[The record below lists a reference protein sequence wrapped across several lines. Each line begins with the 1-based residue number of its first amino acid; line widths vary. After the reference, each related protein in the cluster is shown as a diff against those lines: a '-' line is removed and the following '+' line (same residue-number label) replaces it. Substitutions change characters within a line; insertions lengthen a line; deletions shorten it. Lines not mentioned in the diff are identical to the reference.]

1 MDFDFDTSPTNNK
14 QNNPPE
20 ESKLTNLDQVLNM
33 EFQPF
38 PEQNQTKNDSNQLN
52 MDFIQNNITEPLQN
66 VDNEE
71 QKRIM
76 DRQKEAEIRKQKIN
90 EKIKKEEELRIEIRK
105 KAAEYL
111 VEFEQ
116 KRQENIAQRRKSLE
130 EKEKNK
136 NEGNDTGN
144 NSDSWK
150 KINSNIDLKDSEYK
164 GSKDVQRMREAMLN
178 RKEDP
183 NSEPLQH
190 FFG

>member
-1 MDFDFDTSPTNNK
+1 M
-14 QNNPPE
+14 
-20 ESKLTNLDQVLNM
+20 
-33 EFQPF
+33 
-38 PEQNQTKNDSNQLN
+38 
-52 MDFIQNNITEPLQN
+52 
-66 VDNEE
+66 
-71 QKRIM
+71 
-76 DRQKEAEIRKQKIN
+76 
-90 EKIKKEEELRIEIRK
+90 
-105 KAAEYL
+105 
-111 VEFEQ
+111 
-116 KRQENIAQRRKSLE
+116 E

>member
-1 MDFDFDTSPTNNK
+1 MDFDFDTSPANNE

-20 ESKLTNLDQVLNM
+20 ESKLTNLDQMLNM

-38 PEQNQTKNDSNQLN
+38 PEQNQIKNDSNQLN

-71 QKRIM
+71 QKRII
-76 DRQKEAEIRKQKIN
+76 DRQKEAEMRKQKIN

-116 KRQENIAQRRKSLE
+116 KRQENIAQKRKSLE

-136 NEGNDTGN
+136 NEGNEAGN

-164 GSKDVQRMREAMLN
+164 GSKDVQRVREAMLN
-178 RKEDP
+178 RKDDP
-183 NSEPLQH
+183 NSEPLQN

>member
-1 MDFDFDTSPTNNK
+1 MDFDFDTSPANNE

-20 ESKLTNLDQVLNM
+20 ESKLTNLDQMLNM

-38 PEQNQTKNDSNQLN
+38 PEQNQIKNDSNQLN

-66 VDNEE
+66 FDNEE

-76 DRQKEAEIRKQKIN
+76 DRQKEAEMRKQKIN

-116 KRQENIAQRRKSLE
+116 KRQENIAQKRKSLE

-136 NEGNDTGN
+136 NEGNEAGN

-164 GSKDVQRMREAMLN
+164 GSKDVQRVREAMLN
-178 RKEDP
+178 RKDDP
-183 NSEPLQH
+183 NSEPLQN

>member
-20 ESKLTNLDQVLNM
+20 ESKLTNLDQMLNM

-76 DRQKEAEIRKQKIN
+76 DRQKEAEMRKQKIN

-116 KRQENIAQRRKSLE
+116 KRQENIALKRKTLE
-130 EKEKNK
+130 EKEQNK
-136 NEGNDTGN
+136 NEGNETGN

-178 RKEDP
+178 RKDDP
-183 NSEPLQH
+183 NSEPLQN

>member
-1 MDFDFDTSPTNNK
+1 MDFDFDTSPENNE

-20 ESKLTNLDQVLNM
+20 ESKLTNLDQMLNM

-38 PEQNQTKNDSNQLN
+38 PEQNQTKNDSNQIN

-76 DRQKEAEIRKQKIN
+76 DRQKEAEMRKQKIN

-116 KRQENIAQRRKSLE
+116 KRQENIAQKRKSLE

-178 RKEDP
+178 RKDDP
-183 NSEPLQH
+183 NSEPLQN

>member
-1 MDFDFDTSPTNNK
+1 MDFDFDTSPANNE

-20 ESKLTNLDQVLNM
+20 ESKLTNLDQMLNM

-38 PEQNQTKNDSNQLN
+38 QEQNQTKNDSNQIN

-66 VDNEE
+66 FDNEE

-76 DRQKEAEIRKQKIN
+76 DRQKDAEIRKQKIN

>member
-1 MDFDFDTSPTNNK
+1 MDFDFDTSPTNNE

-20 ESKLTNLDQVLNM
+20 ESKLTNLDQMLNM

-116 KRQENIAQRRKSLE
+116 KRQENIAQKRKSLE

-178 RKEDP
+178 RKDDP
-183 NSEPLQH
+183 NSEPLQN

>member
-1 MDFDFDTSPTNNK
+1 MDFDFDTSPANNE

-20 ESKLTNLDQVLNM
+20 ESKLTNLDQMLNM

-38 PEQNQTKNDSNQLN
+38 PEQNQTKNDSNQIN

-66 VDNEE
+66 FDNEE

-76 DRQKEAEIRKQKIN
+76 DRQKEAEMRKQKIN

-116 KRQENIAQRRKSLE
+116 KRQENIAQRKKSLE

>member
-1 MDFDFDTSPTNNK
+1 MDFDFDTSPANNE

-20 ESKLTNLDQVLNM
+20 ESKLTNLDQMLNM

-116 KRQENIAQRRKSLE
+116 KRQENIALKRKSLE
-130 EKEKNK
+130 EKEQNK
-136 NEGNDTGN
+136 NEGNEAGN

-178 RKEDP
+178 RKDDP
-183 NSEPLQH
+183 NSEPLQN

>member
-1 MDFDFDTSPTNNK
+1 MDFDFDTSPTNNE

-20 ESKLTNLDQVLNM
+20 ESKLTNLDQMLNM

-38 PEQNQTKNDSNQLN
+38 PEQNETKNDSNQLN

-116 KRQENIAQRRKSLE
+116 KRQENIAQKRKSLE

-178 RKEDP
+178 RKDDP